1 MKTSELITKLISNIT
16 KKDAAGRPFCS
27 AVVLAAGN
35 STRMSGCNKQF
46 YSLCGVPVLA
56 YTLRNLDACESV
68 HEIIVAARPEEIEL
82 VWALAREFGIR
93 KLTRVVEGGATRLLS
108 ASRGADVRDKRAK
121 LVAVHDGARP
131 LGSPVMMARTIDL
144 AAKTGA
150 AFPAVPMKDTIKM
163 LSPDGYIDHSP
174 VRSLLRA
181 AQTPQ
186 VFDADI
192 LVAAY
197 AKAAKDGVDY
207 TDDCACV
214 EALGKRIYP
223 AEGETTNIKITTP
236 DDLVLARAILESMRE
251 TADV

>member
-1 MKTSELITKLISNIT
+1 LIPKII
-16 KKDAAGRPFCS
+16 KKDAPPRPFCS

-46 YSLCGVPVLA
+46 YSLCGVPVLG
-56 YTLRNLDACESV
+56 YTLKNLDACENV
-68 HEIIVAARPEEIEL
+68 DEIIVAARAEEIEL
-82 VWALAREFGIR
+82 VWELAREHGIH
-93 KLTRVVEGGATRLLS
+93 KLTKVVEGGATRLLS
-108 ASRGADVRDKRAK
+108 ASRGTDVRDKRSK
-121 LVAVHDGARP
+121 LIAVHDGARP
-131 LGSPVMMARTIDL
+131 LGSPEMMARVIAL

-163 LSPDGYIDHSP
+163 MSPDGYIDHSP

-186 VFDADI
+186 VFDADM
-192 LVAAY
+192 LAAAY

-214 EALGKRIYP
+214 EAIGKRIYP

-251 TADV
+251 TVNV